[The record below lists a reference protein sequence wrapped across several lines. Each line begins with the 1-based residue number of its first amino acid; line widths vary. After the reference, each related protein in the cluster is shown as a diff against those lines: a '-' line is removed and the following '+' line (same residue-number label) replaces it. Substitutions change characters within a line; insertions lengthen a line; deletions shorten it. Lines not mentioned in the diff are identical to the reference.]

1 MSGLAICGV
10 EGREPVLEEIVK
22 VFSLPTCVLGRC
34 SEGRG
39 VHKQLHLLLLRRVL
53 PQLMISND
61 IIRQSAHK
69 QMLEALPKQ
78 CQLSRFASP
87 RTYYLYRAFKFVMLI
102 TPLLACRMWH
112 GEKTGTMTLVGVSR
126 NSTE

>member
-1 MSGLAICGV
+1 MSGLAIRWV
-10 EGREPVLEEIVK
+10 EGREGLVLVLEETVK
-22 VFSLPTCVLGRC
+22 VFSLQVCVCICVRWG
-34 SEGRG
+34 G
-39 VHKQLHLLLLRRVL
+39 VGGGHKQLHLLLRRTL
-53 PQLMISND
+53 PQLMISDD

-78 CQLSRFASP
+78 CQLSRFAFL

-112 GEKTGTMTLVGVSR
+112 RK
-126 NSTE
+126 N